1 MPETSHSVLPLST
14 IARIFESEMPV
25 ASMTSMPVASM
36 KGSKMA
42 LR

>member
-14 IARIFESEMPV
+14 IARTLESEMPV
-25 ASMTSMPVASM
+25 ASMISMPVSFT